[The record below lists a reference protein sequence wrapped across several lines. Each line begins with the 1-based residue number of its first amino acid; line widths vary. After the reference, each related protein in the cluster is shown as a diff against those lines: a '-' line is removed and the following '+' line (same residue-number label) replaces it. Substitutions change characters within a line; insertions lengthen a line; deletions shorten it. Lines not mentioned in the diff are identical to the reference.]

1 MSRSIAALVM
11 FAAVVVTT
19 SMCQTDAVSDWNT
32 VMLNTTAAQNP
43 FTKARFAAITSAAV
57 FEAVNACTHQYQPYL
72 GTITA
77 PADASPDAAAILAA
91 HDTLKFYFPGA
102 AVSLDTALA
111 ASLAQIP
118 NGPAKDHGEAV
129 GQASAAALIA
139 LRAND
144 GSSPAT
150 TFLPSSTAPGVWQ
163 PTPPLFAPG
172 ILLNWRDVTPFGI
185 KDSKQFRSEPPPDL
199 TSSKY
204 TKSYLEV
211 LSVGDVNSTAR
222 PQDRSDV
229 AQFYNVASAVDV
241 WDQVVQQI
249 SAAQDTPLT
258 AKARAFALVNMAIND
273 GLISSME
280 SKYFYVRWRP
290 VTAIRAGDTDSNPNT
305 PADPSFTPFITTPRF
320 PSYPSAHASAS
331 YAARTIVKRIFGGG
345 TQSITLSNAGIPTVV
360 LHYTKLKDITDDIDD
375 ARVYGGIHF
384 RYDQEA
390 GARQGLSLGFYV
402 YNHNLRGLSDTDL
415 SGDTNCF
422 DLEDCSQLANIP

>member
-1 MSRSIAALVM
+1 MSRSIAASVM
-11 FAAVVVTT
+11 FVAIAVAT

-32 VMLNTTAAQNP
+32 IMLNTTAAQNP
-43 FTKARFAAITSAAV
+43 FTKARFAAITSVAV

-77 PADASPDAAAILAA
+77 PADASPESAAIVAA
-91 HDTLKFYFPGA
+91 HDTLEFYFPGA
-102 AVSLDTALA
+102 AASLDAALA

-118 NGPAKDHGEAV
+118 AGPARDHGVAV

-144 GSSPAT
+144 GSAPAT
-150 TFLPSSTAPGVWQ
+150 TFLPTSSAPGFYQ
-163 PTPPLFAPG
+163 LTPPLFAPG

-185 KDSKQFRSEPPPDL
+185 KDSKQFRSMPPPDL

-204 TKSYLEV
+204 TKSYIEV
-211 LSVGDVNSTAR
+211 ATVGDVNSTAR
-222 PQDRSDV
+222 PPDRSDV
-229 AQFYNVASAVDV
+229 AQYYNIASAVDV

-249 SAAQDTPLT
+249 SASQGTPLT
-258 AKARAFALVNMAIND
+258 AKARAFALVNMAISD

-280 SKYFYVRWRP
+280 SKYFYQRWRP

-305 PADPSFTPFITTPRF
+305 VANPSFTPFIATPRF

-345 TQSITLSNAGIPTVV
+345 TESITLSNAGIPSVV

-390 GARQGLSLGFYV
+390 GGRQGISVGCYV
-402 YNHNLRGLSDTDL
+402 YAHNLRGLADSDL
-415 SGDTNCF
+415 SEGDS
-422 DLEDCSQLANIP
+422 DDCGE